1 MQQKYPDT
9 IAQLI
14 SFVITGYKYDYQILK
29 ELAVESNVIDSDI
42 HTLLS
47 AVHFY
52 TTDIFK
58 NDCRFE
64 VMENDMYLFG
74 IGSKPLPHEKQEEFV
89 AKWQKRMSDIEFLL
103 SEQNDCVLS

>member
-1 MQQKYPDT
+1 MRTIKNERGEEVVAIGEWDSPARMQQKYPDT

-52 TTDIFK
+52 TTDLFK
-58 NDCRFE
+58 NE
-64 VMENDMYLFG
+64 VYANE
-74 IGSKPLPHEKQEEFV
+74 
-89 AKWQKRMSDIEFLL
+89 
-103 SEQNDCVLS
+103 